1 VVVLAVGVSAVLGV
15 CWALGEPRPP
25 EGVGEVERVKEGVG
39 EAVAAAL
46 ALALREGLREVDG
59 EVV

>member
-1 VVVLAVGVSAVLGV
+1 VGVSAVLGV